1 MHALRPPLP
10 MDIYYLLAQG
20 MGPELHWFPDDV
32 SVSRLAAA
40 LVGMA
45 NTNGGTVLIGIAP
58 RSGQV
63 QGVPDPEEATDRVFQ
78 AAVLADP
85 PLVLPVP
92 TLHKVGTDQV
102 YVLSINVPRGLPN
115 IYSLEGRFL
124 WREGRQTNPL
134 GARKLRE
141 LLIERG
147 SIHFESRVPPG
158 AGLDDLDWDQVQD
171 YLSVLGVPPGS
182 RPEEVLFR
190 RGCLQREDG
199 ELRPSYAALLL
210 FGRFPQQWVPNA
222 SILAA
227 RFPGVNFSDNF
238 VKQDLF
244 GTLPDQLKKAEIFIK
259 ENMRRVARLV
269 GLQRQETT
277 EYPFEAVRELLV
289 NAVAHR
295 DYNFQGDN
303 IHLNIF
309 NDRLEIQS
317 PGLLPGPVTLE
328 NLLQARF
335 SRNAVIVQ
343 VLSDL
348 GYIERLGYGLDRVV
362 RMLRQQNLRQPKFDE
377 TAGCFRVTLF
387 GSLSEDELNTLPD
400 LKLYQAMDL
409 NPRQQMALSYLAV
422 NRRINSA
429 SYQDLCPDVH
439 AETLRRDLADLVS
452 RGILLKI
459 GDKRATYYI
468 LK

>member
-1 MHALRPPLP
+1 MQTQKQPAF
-10 MDIYYLLAQG
+10 DIYYLLAQG

-32 SVSRLAAA
+32 SASRLAAA

-63 QGVPDPEEATDRVFQ
+63 HGISNPTETIDKVFQ
-78 AAVLADP
+78 AAILVDP
-85 PLVLPVP
+85 SLVLPIP
-92 TLHKVGTDQV
+92 TVHKVGPDQV
-102 YVLSINVPRGLPN
+102 DILTITVPSGLPN
-115 IYSLEGRFL
+115 IYSFEGRYL
-124 WREGRQTNPL
+124 CREGRQTNPL

-147 SIHFESRVPPG
+147 SIHFETRVPPG
-158 AGLDDLDWDQVQD
+158 ASLDDLDWDRVHN
-171 YLSVLGVPPGS
+171 YLSVLGIPGD
-182 RPEEVLFR
+182 RQPEEVLFR
-190 RGCLQREDG
+190 RGCLQKVDG
-199 ELRPSYAALLL
+199 ELLPSYAALLL
-210 FGRFPQQWVPNA
+210 FGRFPQQFVPNA
-222 SILAA
+222 TILAA
-227 RFPGVNFSDNF
+227 RFPSVTFSDAF
-238 VKQDLF
+238 VKQDME
-244 GTLPDQLKKAEIFIK
+244 GTLPEQIKKAEIFIK
-259 ENMRRVARLV
+259 ESVRSVVRLV
-269 GLQRQETT
+269 GFQRQETS
-277 EYPFEAVRELLV
+277 EYPFDAVRELLV

-295 DYNFQGDN
+295 DYNLQGDN

-309 NDRLEIQS
+309 TDRLEVQS

-328 NLLQARF
+328 NLLEARF

-362 RMLRQQNLRQPKFDE
+362 QMMRQNNMRMPKFDE
-377 TAGCFRVTLF
+377 SAGCFKATLF
-387 GSLSEDELNTLPD
+387 GSMNEADFGDIPNLQA
-400 LKLYQAMDL
+400 YQSLEL
-409 NPRQQMALSYLAV
+409 NPRQQMALAYLAAHK
-422 NRRINSA
+422 RINSG

-439 AETLRRDLADLVS
+439 PETIRRDLVDMVKQ
-452 RGILLKI
+452 GILIKI